1 MEQLFGAAPFLLNKD
16 MDMDI
21 LLFLIPVAFYIGWK
35 ANEAWMLL
43 SFRTIL
49 EELKISNDQLK
60 RIAADKGIQLT
71 DSQPEPESDPGQN
84 LPLLEVRLEQIDGQI
99 FAYSLKDDL
108 FLGQGTDRDSLV
120 KRLTE
125 NLSNVRVVIAK
136 EHGAELIYTKP

>member
-1 MEQLFGAAPFLLNKD
+1 
-16 MDMDI
+16 MDMD
-21 LLFLIPVAFYIGWK
+21 LVLFLIPVAFYIGWK

-49 EELKISNDQLK
+49 EELKISNDQLIK
-60 RIAADKGIQLT
+60 IAESKGIKLT
-71 DSQPEPESDPGQN
+71 DSQPEPDPGDT
-84 LPLLEVRLEQIDGQI
+84 LPELEVRLEQINGQI
-99 FAYSLKDDL
+99 FAYSLKDDQ

-136 EHGAELIYTKP
+136 EHGADLIYDTKV